1 MSVRAIKKSD
11 ASLPSQGDV
20 PRTEAGP
27 ALAAVAMPAA
37 TSSRAVA
44 QVAQVAQVAHV
55 RDYLGPAT
63 VVAVEEGTV
72 TVALPGE
79 AEPIPVELAFT
90 LPYEPALAD
99 TLLVIG
105 RGEKAYAIG
114 VLHGTGRTVLSLQ
127 GDVELHARDGALS
140 LSGDKGVKL
149 RGPELEV
156 EAGKVR
162 MVADAVVQ
170 KFNSVYQRVS
180 TLLSVR
186 AQEAHTVIEK
196 TSFTQA
202 KNASIL
208 TEETV
213 TVNGK
218 QVLLG

>member
-11 ASLPSQGDV
+11 ASLPSEGDV
-20 PRTEAGP
+20 PRAGAGP
-27 ALAAVAMPAA
+27 ALAAVALPAA
-37 TSSRAVA
+37 TSSRAGA
-44 QVAQVAQVAHV
+44 QAAQVAHV

-63 VVAVEEGTV
+63 VVAVEEGR
-72 TVALPGE
+72 VAVELPGE
-79 AEPIPVELAFT
+79 AEPIAVELAFS

-105 RGEKAYAIG
+105 RDEKVYAIG

-156 EAGKVR
+156 EAGKIR

-186 AQEAHTVIEK
+186 AQEAHTVVEK